1 MKALVTGGTG
11 FIGSHLIEFLL
22 SQKVKVTA
30 LVRNRNN
37 LKWLKGFDIQF
48 IEGNL
53 FSVPPLPA
61 DIEYVFHAAGL
72 TKTSKTAD
80 YYTVN
85 QQGTASFFAALRL
98 QNIHPKRVIA
108 LSSVAAS
115 GPSPEGKPVRES
127 TPPLPITHYGKSKLL
142 GELEALK
149 FKDVFPLVIL
159 RISAVYG
166 PRDTDLL
173 NYFKFIKRGFL
184 PSLGSKK
191 RQLSLCYV
199 KDVIR
204 ALHLSSQKEVSSGE
218 IFNIA
223 DQNPYYWDDIGEKAG
238 QRLGKKLKKVNV
250 PFSLVFLAALA
261 VDLMNKTKR
270 SPNIFGR
277 DKFKDMKQS
286 AWIVDTGKAAE
297 MLSFR
302 SQYSL
307 EKGIQETVDWY
318 LENNW
323 L

>member
-1 MKALVTGGTG
+1 MKAFVTGGTG

-22 SQKVKVTA
+22 SQNIEVTA
-30 LVRNRNN
+30 LVRDLNN
-37 LKWLKGFDIQF
+37 LKWIKGLDIQF
-48 IEGNL
+48 IEGDL

-98 QNIHPKRVIA
+98 QKIHPKRVIY

-115 GPSPEGKPVRES
+115 GPSSEGKPIQES
-127 TPPLPITHYGKSKLL
+127 APPQPITHYGKSKLL
-142 GELEALK
+142 GEIEALK
-149 FKDVFPLVIL
+149 FKDIFPLVIL

-166 PRDTDLL
+166 PRDPDLL

-184 PSLGSKK
+184 PSLGSKQ

-199 KDVIR
+199 KDLTR
-204 ALHLSSQKEVSSGE
+204 ALHLSSRKEVNSGE

-223 DQNPYYWDDIGEKAG
+223 DQNPCNWDDMGENAG
-238 QRLGKKLKKVNV
+238 RRLGKRLRKVNL

-261 VDLMNKTKR
+261 FDLMNKIRR
-270 SPNIFGR
+270 SPSIFGR

-286 AWIVDTGKAAE
+286 AWIVDTRKATE
-297 MLSFR
+297 MLSFYPH
-302 SQYSL
+302 YSL

-318 LENNW
+318 LVNNW

>member
-1 MKALVTGGTG
+1 VKALVTGGTG

-22 SQKVKVTA
+22 SQNIEVTA
-30 LVRNRNN
+30 LVRNLNN
-37 LKWLKGFDIQF
+37 LKWIKDLDIQF
-48 IEGNL
+48 IKGDL

-85 QQGTASFFAALRL
+85 QQGTASFLEALRL
-98 QNIHPKRVIA
+98 QKIHPKRVIY

-115 GPSPEGKPVRES
+115 GPSSEGKPVRES
-127 TPPLPITHYGKSKLL
+127 APPQPITHYGKSKLL

-149 FKDVFPLVIL
+149 FKDFFPLVIL

-166 PRDTDLL
+166 PRDPDTL
-173 NYFKFIKRGFL
+173 NYFKFMKRGLL
-184 PSLGSKK
+184 PSLGSKQ
-191 RQLSLCYV
+191 RRLSLCYV

-204 ALHLSSQKEVSSGE
+204 ALHLSSQKEVKSGE

-223 DQNPYYWDDIGEKAG
+223 DQNPYSWDDMGENIGR
-238 QRLGKKLKKVNV
+238 RLGKKLRKVNV
-250 PFSLVFLAALA
+250 PFALVFLAAL
-261 VDLMNKTKR
+261 VIDLMSKIRR
-270 SPNIFGR
+270 SPSIFGR

-286 AWIVDTGKAAE
+286 AWIADTGKAAE

>member
-22 SQKVKVTA
+22 SQNIEVTA
-30 LVRNRNN
+30 LVRNLNN
-37 LKWLKGFDIQF
+37 LKWLKGLDIQF
-48 IEGNL
+48 IEGDL

-85 QQGTASFFAALRL
+85 QQGTASFLAALRL
-98 QNIHPKRVIA
+98 QHIHPKRVIS

-115 GPSPEGKPVRES
+115 GPSAEGKPVRES
-127 TPPLPITHYGKSKLL
+127 APPQPITHYGKSKLL

-149 FKDVFPLVIL
+149 FKDSFPLIIL

-166 PRDTDLL
+166 PRDPDLL
-173 NYFKFIKRGFL
+173 NYFKFIKWGLL

-191 RQLSLCYV
+191 RRLSLCYV

-204 ALHLSSQKEVSSGE
+204 ALYLSSQKEVDSGE

-223 DQNPYYWDDIGEKAG
+223 DQNPYSWDDIGENAG
-238 QRLGKKLKKVNV
+238 QRLGKKLRKVNV
-250 PFSLVFLAALA
+250 PFFLVFLAAW
-261 VDLMNKTKR
+261 VIDLMNKIRKPP
-270 SPNIFGR
+270 SIFGR
-277 DKFKDMKQS
+277 DKFKDMKQN
-286 AWIVDTGKAAE
+286 AWIVDTRKAAE

-318 LENNW
+318 LENDW